1 MRGDSVLEQVTLKI
15 DGMTGDY
22 CAAVIRSALL
32 ESSGVSAV
40 EIHFKEGNATVT
52 FDPSKVSQSALQ
64 EIVENQGYV
73 VS

>member
-1 MRGDSVLEQVTLKI
+1 MEQVTLKI

-32 ESSGVSAV
+32 ESDGVSAV
-40 EIHFKEGNATVT
+40 EIHCKEGNAEVT
-52 FDPSKVSQSALQ
+52 FDPSKVSRSALQ